1 LHTHKSKIHLTF
13 PFIYSKIFKEKF
25 SEANFNEKVNFTALV
40 LRFSCNDACI
50 LRRYRYWRLRVPKLC
65 SNVVPA
71 ITLDF
76 HIIVGEGTSDLAIDS
91 VGRMLSQ
98 YTETKYKTSLN
109 IHYISEADYKAQLL
123 ADIDKTDEDKADIV
137 LINSAE
143 LMNELVNGGKLYDLT
158 DYYNGT
164 TYGQLN
170 TIITESLIDASK
182 ISGKLYSVPND
193 HIIGEYTYLLINEE
207 EATNRHNFSPA
218 SLKACKSFEDD
229 IILELKSAIEAD
241 GKKFSDYVKEVTG
254 DYRDKA
260 AYEADGY
267 ICNVVEY
274 PQATADEA
282 FSSAF
287 AIVNGIQYPDRA
299 MQVLFLLNSDEYF
312 RNLLQYG
319 VEGVNYIKED
329 DGSIS
334 PYIEGDGVYNMNMF
348 YTGNS
353 FMLYNS
359 PIWTAEMNALGLAQN
374 AEAVYAPRR

>member
-1 LHTHKSKIHLTF
+1 MKKLISLLLCFVLAVTMLASCGDTVIGDYEY
-13 PFIYSKIFKEKF
+13 P
-25 SEANFNEKVNFTALV
+25 NF
-40 LRFSCNDACI
+40 
-50 LRRYRYWRLRVPKLC
+50 VP
-65 SNVVPA
+65 NVVPA

-123 ADIDKTDEDKADIV
+123 ADIDKTGEDKADIV

-254 DYRDKA
+254 DYSDKA